1 MKRALGASALVLA
14 ALLLAGCSAGM
25 STGDSAS
32 APHNG
37 VPLVQQDAGAADGG
51 KYVPLEAVPGA
62 ATDRAVITTGNVSIT
77 ATEPIAAASDASK
90 LVTGAGGRVDSRTEQ
105 PATETQPASASL
117 VIRVPADQLDEVL
130 DNIKL
135 LGTVNSVSINASDV
149 TQQKQDIDAR
159 ITALQTSVDR
169 LLELMSSSANT
180 TDLIAI
186 ESALSERQ
194 AELDSL
200 TAQRDSLDDQIDFST
215 VYLDFVSEGTVAE
228 SGPSDFWGGLA
239 AGWNALIAFLGGLV
253 VVIGVILPWL
263 LPLGVLAAIVVAIV
277 GAVRR
282 RRARTDS
289 GDAASG
295 DASNRGAGTTNGNSK
310 GMVPPPPPVDNG
322 AQR

>member
-25 STGDSAS
+25 SNGESAS
-32 APHNG
+32 APQNG
-37 VPLVQQDAGAADGG
+37 APGAQENLLQQDAGAADGG
-51 KYVPLEAVPGA
+51 KYVPLEAVQGA

-90 LVTGAGGRVDSRTEQ
+90 LVTGAGGRIDSRTEQ

-135 LGTVNSVSINASDV
+135 LGTVNSVSLSASDV

-159 ITALQTSVDR
+159 IAALQTSVDR
-169 LLELMSSSANT
+169 LVEFMSSAANT
-180 TDLIAI
+180 TDLVAI
-186 ESALSERQ
+186 EAALSERQ
-194 AELDSL
+194 ANLDSL

-215 VYLDFVSEGTVAE
+215 VYLEFVSEGTVAK

-239 AGWNALIAFLGGLV
+239 AGWNALLVFLGGFV
-253 VVIGVILPWL
+253 VVLGVLLPWL
-263 LPLGVLAAIVVAIV
+263 LLLGVLAAIVVAIV
-277 GAVRR
+277 RTVRR
-282 RRARTDS
+282 GRTRTES
-289 GDAASG
+289 ADA
-295 DASNRGAGTTNGNSK
+295 GAAADPALTPA
-310 GMVPPPPPVDNG
+310 PPAPPVDTDV
-322 AQR
+322 QR